1 MSDIQPTPNDISTR
15 RKLLAGIG
23 VLSLFPILKF
33 GWFNKK
39 KEVISCAPVSNTTKI
54 KFLTQDGTLVEVD
67 ASKINRGK
75 EKISNKQLQSWIKK
89 EL

>member
-1 MSDIQPTPNDISTR
+1 MSDNHPKLEETKTR
-15 RKLLAGIG
+15 RNLIAAIG
-23 VLSLFPILKF
+23 VFSLSPILKF
-33 GWFNKK
+33 GWLNKK
-39 KEVISCAPVSNTTKI
+39 KEVIGCSPIINEKTI

-89 EL
+89 ES

>member
-23 VLSLFPILKF
+23 VLSLFPILRF

-39 KEVISCAPVSNTTKI
+39 KEVISCAPVSNIKTI

-67 ASKINRGK
+67 ASKINMGK